1 MSDDVRPY
9 LPELADAFGRE
20 PPALDATTIPF
31 RDAETWGHRT
41 LSNPNTIRPGSV
53 PEALYAYEIGSDPA
67 LADLPW
73 VVSKRVYFN
82 FEGTLIL
89 AQPLDLGEEGC
100 VRAAPE
106 DIRPRSAKPV
116 MLEGFAREVG
126 IRTKPPKDR
135 ER

>member
-1 MSDDVRPY
+1 M
-9 LPELADAFGRE
+9 GG
-20 PPALDATTIPF
+20 
-31 RDAETWGHRT
+31 AE
-41 LSNPNTIRPGSV
+41 
-53 PEALYAYEIGSDPA
+53 
-67 LADLPW
+67 
-73 VVSKRVYFN
+73 RVYFN

-116 MLEGFAREVG
+116 TLEGSAREVG